1 MKTDILNVE
10 SLEVESCDAVM
21 LYGVESL
28 EGESYCA
35 QRHLGVKSDSCM
47 SHFCCCDF

>member
-28 EGESYCA
+28 EVESYCV
-35 QRHLGVKSDSCM
+35 QRHLGVKSHSCM
-47 SHFCCCDF
+47 SLLLLRF